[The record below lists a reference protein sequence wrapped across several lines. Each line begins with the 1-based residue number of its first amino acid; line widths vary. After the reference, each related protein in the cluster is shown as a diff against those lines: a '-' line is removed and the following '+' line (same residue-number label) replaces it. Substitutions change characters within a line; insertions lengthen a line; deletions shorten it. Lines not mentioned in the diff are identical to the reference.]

1 MWSGDSAIEV
11 ALERR
16 SHPAARLME
25 ALARDGVRQL
35 EDVVGLTRPTA
46 DDVAQREDGSL
57 LDRQGRHRGCH
68 GAAGPMPAP
77 DVVREAAPVARV
89 RAPVTREAVGPAAKA
104 AGIDGGLRRAGA
116 LAVRS
121 CGERS
126 GVPHDEP

>member
-35 EDVVGLTRPTA
+35 ENVVGLTRPTA

-57 LDRQGRHRGCH
+57 LARQGRHRGCH
-68 GAAGPMPAP
+68 DAARPMPAP

-89 RAPVTREAVGPAAKA
+89 RAPVTREAVGPGAET
-104 AGIDGGLRRAGA
+104 AGGGRR
-116 LAVRS
+116 VRP
-121 CGERS
+121 G
-126 GVPHDEP
+126 G